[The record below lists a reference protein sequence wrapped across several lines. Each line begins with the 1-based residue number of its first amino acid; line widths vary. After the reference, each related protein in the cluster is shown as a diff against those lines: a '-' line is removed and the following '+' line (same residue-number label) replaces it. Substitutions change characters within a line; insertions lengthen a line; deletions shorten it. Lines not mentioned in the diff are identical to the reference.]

1 MKSIR
6 IRAAVLLALAFSGGA
21 VPVMAQVPRAE
32 SWTVEKCNR
41 YRVAWTDALER
52 LGRKGLGAEF
62 IERHEAFLAG
72 GCTDQADVCP
82 RSKEE
87 LDLANVLVIR
97 AMNAGMS
104 STFLPFACRKQERR
118 AP

>member
-1 MKSIR
+1 MGSIR
-6 IRAAVLLALAFSGGA
+6 IMTAVLVAAAFSGGA
-21 VPVMAQVPRAE
+21 LPALAQVPRAE
-32 SWTVEKCNR
+32 NWTVEKCDR
-41 YRVAWTDALER
+41 YKKAWTDALER
-52 LGRKGLGAEF
+52 FGRKGLGAEF

-104 STFLPFACRKQERR
+104 STFLPFACRK
-118 AP
+118 